1 MLRTWLSCPG
11 CKAESLRLYFHHRV
25 NFPSSVAGK
34 MTSPVCP
41 LVFERMNLGL
51 YQIDGLDGALM
62 MKGMVHRFAFVLAVA
77 LLCVGCTSTDF
88 QSWEGRN
95 SVVEGRDGT

>member
-1 MLRTWLSCPG
+1 
-11 CKAESLRLYFHHRV
+11 
-25 NFPSSVAGK
+25 

-88 QSWEGRN
+88 
-95 SVVEGRDGT
+95 

>member
-1 MLRTWLSCPG
+1 M
-11 CKAESLRLYFHHRV
+11 

-34 MTSPVCP
+34 MNSPVCP